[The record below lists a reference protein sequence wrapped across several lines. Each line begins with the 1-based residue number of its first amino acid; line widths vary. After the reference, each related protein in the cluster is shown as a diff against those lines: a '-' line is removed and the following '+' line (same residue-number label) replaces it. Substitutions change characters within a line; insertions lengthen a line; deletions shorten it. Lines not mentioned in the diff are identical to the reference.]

1 MIINCKRMKRKMT
14 RIDAANLLGVD
25 PQTITNWV
33 ERGLLGGYCD
43 KKSRRFYVNGD
54 DVERYAEQYKML
66 SVSEETLM
74 VKTKEFRDKERE
86 IDAKFDLLL
95 KDELLIQKANDS
107 NLREC
112 LVSLY
117 VTLSNRGERST
128 NVIADFLMGGGI
140 ASIADK
146 YSLTRERIRQII
158 VKGLRAFAGDVENC
172 LFTLKENGKL
182 KEDVQNLKNKLA
194 VALGAS
200 EHTEKQIVLPTVFS
214 TRLVDLNISVRSL
227 NAMKTHDIETV
238 GDLVQYSM
246 SELLKTRNFG
256 KKSLSELDDL
266 VQSLGLHWGMS
277 AAKIYAKGMQQIRDV
292 GKMDSLFRG
301 VLANLSG
308 DMAKRYNL
316 GVCEATNRAFEEM
329 ARFVDRVR
337 KESEINK
344 QISNE

>member
-1 MIINCKRMKRKMT
+1 MSKKMT
-14 RIDAANLLGVD
+14 RMDAANRLGVE

-54 DVERYAEQYKML
+54 DVEKYAEQYKML
-66 SVSEETLM
+66 FVSEETL
-74 VKTKEFRDKERE
+74 KARTREFQDKERE
-86 IDAKFDLLL
+86 VNTMFDMLL
-95 KDELLIQKANDS
+95 KDELSIQKANDS

-112 LVSLY
+112 LISLY
-117 VTLSNRGERST
+117 VALSNRGERST
-128 NVIADFLMGGGI
+128 SVIADFLGGYGI
-140 ASIADK
+140 AYIANK
-146 YSLTRERIRQII
+146 HSLTRERIRQII
-158 VKGLRAFAGDVENC
+158 VKGLRAFVGDVEKC
-172 LFTLKENGKL
+172 LFTLKENAKL
-182 KEDVQNLKNKLA
+182 KEEVQTLKNKLA
-194 VALGAS
+194 VALG
-200 EHTEKQIVLPTVFS
+200 TNDNVEKQIVLPTVFS

-266 VQSLGLHWGMS
+266 VQNLGLHWGMS

-292 GKMDSLFRG
+292 GKMDSMFQD
-301 VLANLSG
+301 VLARLS
-308 DMAKRYNL
+308 DSMAKRYNL
-316 GVCEATNRAFEEM
+316 GVCDATNRAFEEM

-337 KESEINK
+337 KESEISK
-344 QISNE
+344 QISDERGI

>member
-1 MIINCKRMKRKMT
+1 MT
-14 RIDAANLLGVD
+14 RTEAAARLGVD

-43 KKSRRFYVNGD
+43 KKSRRFYVNGK
-54 DVERYAEQYKML
+54 DVEKYAEQYKLM
-66 SVSEETLM
+66 SVSEETL
-74 VKTKEFRDKERE
+74 KEKIKAFQDKERE
-86 IDAKFDLLL
+86 MDARLGLLL
-95 KDELLIQKANDS
+95 RDELFIQKANDN

-112 LVSLY
+112 LVNLY
-117 VTLSNRGERST
+117 VMLSNRGERST
-128 NVIADFLMGGGI
+128 SVITDFLEGEGVTY
-140 ASIADK
+140 IADK
-146 YSLTRERIRQII
+146 YSLSRERIRQII
-158 VKGLRAFAGDVENC
+158 LKGLRAFVGDVENL
-172 LFTLKENGKL
+172 LFTLKENINL
-182 KEDVQNLKNKLA
+182 KEEVQSLKRKLA
-194 VALGAS
+194 IALGAS
-200 EHTEKQIVLPTVFS
+200 DHTEKHIVLPTVFS

-277 AAKIYAKGMQQIRDV
+277 AAKIYAKGMQQMRDV
-292 GKMDSLFRG
+292 SKMDSLFQETL
-301 VLANLSG
+301 VKLSD

-316 GVCEATNRAFEEM
+316 GVCEASNRAFEEM

-337 KESEINK
+337 RESENNK
-344 QISNE
+344 QVSYE